1 VADESGAVGV
11 GSRESGVGIGN
22 FRELLVWRRSQDLA
36 LEVYRSTTS
45 FPKEERYG
53 LTAQMRRAA
62 ISVSS
67 NIAEGC
73 GRQGDREL
81 ARFLQIARGSVR
93 ELECQLDLSS
103 KLGYIESAVYTKLDS
118 ETQEISRMLNRLI
131 HSFRSPPTRA
141 PTPDS

>member
-1 VADESGAVGV
+1 MVLAELDEQL
-11 GSRESGVGIGN
+11 GSIMGN
-22 FRELLVWRRSQDLA
+22 FRELLVWKRAQDLA
-36 LEVYRSTTS
+36 LDVYRSTSS

-62 ISVSS
+62 VSVSS

-93 ELECQLDLSS
+93 ELECQLLLSRE
-103 KLGYIESAVYTKLDS
+103 LGYIQSDVYTKLDS
-118 ETQEISRMLNRLI
+118 DSQDISRMLNRLI
-131 HSFRSPPTRA
+131 RSFRFPPPLS

>member
-1 VADESGAVGV
+1 M
-11 GSRESGVGIGN
+11 GN
-22 FRELLVWRRSQDLA
+22 FRELKVWRRAQDLA
-36 LEVYRSTTS
+36 LDVYRSTSS

-81 ARFLQIARGSVR
+81 ARFLHIARGSVR
-93 ELECQLDLSS
+93 ELECQLLLSYE
-103 KLGYIESAVYTKLDS
+103 LGYMQRDAHAKLDADS
-118 ETQEISRMLNRLI
+118 QEISRMLNRLI
-131 HSFRSPPTRA
+131 RSFRT
-141 PTPDS
+141 

>member
-1 VADESGAVGV
+1 M
-11 GSRESGVGIGN
+11 GN

-36 LEVYRSTTS
+36 LQVYRSTTS

-131 HSFRSPPTRA
+131 HSFRSPP
-141 PTPDS
+141 DSS

>member
-1 VADESGAVGV
+1 M
-11 GSRESGVGIGN
+11 GN

-93 ELECQLDLSS
+93 ELECQLLISS
-103 KLGYIESAVYTKLDS
+103 KLGYIESAVYSKLDS
-118 ETQEISRMLNRLI
+118 EIQEISRMLNRLI
-131 HSFRSPPTRA
+131 RLFRARQDNPRPKI
-141 PTPDS
+141 P